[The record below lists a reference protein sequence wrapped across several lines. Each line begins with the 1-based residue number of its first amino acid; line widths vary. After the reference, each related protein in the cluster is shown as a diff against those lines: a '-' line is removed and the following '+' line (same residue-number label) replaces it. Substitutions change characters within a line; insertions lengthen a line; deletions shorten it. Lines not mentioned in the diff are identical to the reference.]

1 VFQNPNKSPPLA
13 LWGRSLD
20 RLQQER
26 YRAWASVGAGEIVST
41 DHEKR
46 LEALY
51 EQASNE
57 KDPEKMKQLICEILA
72 VLEAHQQ
79 HLRDR
84 GAGSSGDKAS

>member
-1 VFQNPNKSPPLA
+1 MS
-13 LWGRSLD
+13 SD
-20 RLQQER
+20 
-26 YRAWASVGAGEIVST
+26 Y
-41 DHEKR
+41 EKR

-57 KDPEKMKQLICEILA
+57 KDAEKLKQLISEILT

-84 GAGSSGDKAS
+84 GADNS

>member
-1 VFQNPNKSPPLA
+1 M
-13 LWGRSLD
+13 
-20 RLQQER
+20 
-26 YRAWASVGAGEIVST
+26 ST

-84 GAGSSGDKAS
+84 EAGSSGDKAS

>member
-1 VFQNPNKSPPLA
+1 MS
-13 LWGRSLD
+13 S
-20 RLQQER
+20 
-26 YRAWASVGAGEIVST
+26 YY
-41 DHEKR
+41 EKQ

-57 KDPEKMKQLICEILA
+57 KDPEKLKQLISEILA

-84 GAGSSGDKAS
+84 GAGSSDDKAS